1 MTTNDRWT
9 ARAGQLTVSAFIHRA
24 LTRAGISLVVAA
36 TFAATSAHAQ
46 DAGTTA
52 QPARAGAPKQP
63 AGEATAAGPLLA
75 QAAEPVAQE
84 ESTAE
89 TGSTI
94 SEVTVSGSRIRRTDG
109 FEAPTPVAVMDSSIL
124 QEMAT
129 STIAESL
136 TRMPQFS
143 SNLSSSNL
151 SSNVGTGTAGENLVN
166 LRGLGANR
174 TLVLLDGKRMI
185 PASLGTGGN
194 AGAVDTNVIPS
205 DLIERVEVVT
215 GGASAA
221 YGSDALAGVVNF
233 ITNHN
238 FTGIRANVEGGA
250 STYGDDVNY
259 KATLTAGTAFAGDR
273 GHLIFSGE
281 LTQDNGVTNSD
292 RPWNASNWQF
302 MTNPAYAA
310 GNGLPQFITTPYA
323 GLANG
328 TLGGLITTCTVA
340 GKAYTVAQAIQTGG
354 CPLRGI

>member
-24 LTRAGISLVVAA
+24 LTRAGISLVVTA

-52 QPARAGAPKQP
+52 QQAPAGAPKQP
-63 AGEATAAGPLLA
+63 EETKNQADTLKPKKLILVAANVAAAPASVSLAAAEAAKQPADEATTAGPV
-75 QAAEPVAQE
+75 AEE
-84 ESTAE
+84 ESNA
-89 TGSTI
+89 GSTI

-185 PASLGTGGN
+185 PASLVLVAMPAPWTPTSSP
-194 AGAVDTNVIPS
+194 ATS
-205 DLIERVEVVT
+205 S
-215 GGASAA
+215 SAW
-221 YGSDALAGVVNF
+221 
-233 ITNHN
+233 
-238 FTGIRANVEGGA
+238 
-250 STYGDDVNY
+250 
-259 KATLTAGTAFAGDR
+259 K
-273 GHLIFSGE
+273 
-281 LTQDNGVTNSD
+281 
-292 RPWNASNWQF
+292 W
-302 MTNPAYAA
+302 
-310 GNGLPQFITTPYA
+310 
-323 GLANG
+323 
-328 TLGGLITTCTVA
+328 
-340 GKAYTVAQAIQTGG
+340 
-354 CPLRGI
+354 